1 MPVSSQHKQY
11 KLQKIIE
18 KAVHSVQFDNINV
31 KYQRFQFRR
40 PLVDKKLPLL
50 DRHFAGPRLL

>member
-1 MPVSSQHKQY
+1 MSVLNQHKQY
-11 KLQKIIE
+11 KLQKIIV
-18 KAVHSVQFDNINV
+18 KTIHLVQFDNINV

-40 PLVDKKLPLL
+40 FLVVKKLPLF